1 MWLGERITDRG
12 IGNGTSMIIM
22 IGIISRLPGAF
33 AFELQSQLAN
43 NGLILFI
50 FELVILFLI
59 IIISILIVQGV
70 RKPKRKTAHIR
81 IYNTERVNISQITTT
96 LNKCN

>member
-1 MWLGERITDRG
+1 MSGFTFWFANSIILATGTIFCMWLGERITDRG

-59 IIISILIVQGV
+59 IIISILILSSAVM
-70 RKPKRKTAHIR
+70 
-81 IYNTERVNISQITTT
+81 
-96 LNKCN
+96 